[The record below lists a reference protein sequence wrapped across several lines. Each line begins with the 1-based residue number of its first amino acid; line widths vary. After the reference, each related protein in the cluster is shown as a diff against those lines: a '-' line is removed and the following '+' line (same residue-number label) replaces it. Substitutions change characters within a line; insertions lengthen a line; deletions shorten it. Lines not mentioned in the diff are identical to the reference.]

1 MLTFE
6 YQIHK
11 EICNPHLENYSSVVF
26 PKGCLSLKFGF
37 VKQLA
42 TSIQLRT
49 NQLNY
54 GFTNKR
60 KKNISEQNNHTNN
73 YLPDW
78 DNFT

>member
-6 YQIHK
+6 YSIHK
-11 EICNPHLENYSSVVF
+11 DICNPNLENYSSVVF

-54 GFTNKR
+54 GFTNEKR
-60 KKNISEQNNHTNN
+60 NISEQNNHTNN
-73 YLPDW
+73 YLPDR
-78 DNFT
+78 DSFT